1 MHHSQSCQ
9 LIMDMAFETWCI
21 CHKYSISLTNYFV
34 IVFISC
40 GKWLG

>member
-1 MHHSQSCQ
+1 MHHSQSCL
-9 LIMDMAFETWCI
+9 LIMDMVFETWCI